1 MVQENVTI
9 AIIVIVLFVVLA
21 LIAYLIYAVQHQV
34 GIFRRK
40 TIVDEEDG

>member
-1 MVQENVTI
+1 MVQENVVI

-40 TIVDEEDG
+40 IVDEEDG